1 MKFITLATLP
11 ALALIASTSS
21 ALAWQNTSNPYP
33 WDKGCDKY
41 NCYEPYTAY
50 QHGHYSRLT
59 CKDPYKYL
67 TYVDGHLACVPRMNV
82 AK

>member
-1 MKFITLATLP
+1 MTFLKLAALP

-21 ALAWQNTSNPYP
+21 AWAWPGTSHPYP
-33 WDKGCDKY
+33 WDKGCDEH

-50 QHGHYSRLT
+50 QHGHYSHLT

-67 TYVDGHLACVPRMNV
+67 TYVGDQLTCVPRMHV
-82 AK
+82 SK